1 MNRYDISI
9 ATNAAFIPG
18 AFMALAS
25 LARNAK
31 PESQLVFHVFTEQV
45 NPRTMDELRRV
56 LKRIHPE
63 SVVKQYECDDKLL
76 DGLPYW
82 AGSRMASVRV
92 YFPQIMKEVDRCL
105 YLDCDIVYLA
115 SVEEHFS
122 FFDESKYAVVVKDE
136 GDHFCW
142 NEVDRIEKYV
152 GMKIE
157 RGEYF
162 NSGVILFNFKK
173 MREDNMSQ
181 KLADFMVDHP
191 DSALPDQT
199 ALNCLFNHKTVM
211 APAKFNRL
219 IPQLTPEKLY
229 ERPVLHFISGK
240 PWTQKFGEVA
250 NARFRFWHKYADKV
264 IWNNEG
270 ESTKRLFSQ
279 KMMLIKYLLYWGLRF
294 PVIGHFLSWAMNVVG
309 KTAGSAQSWRQNQ
322 IIKLHEGTKMLKAF
336 SKVLECAD
344 ASVV

>member
-1 MNRYDISI
+1 MSKYDISI
-9 ATNAAFIPG
+9 ASNEAFMPG

-25 LARNAK
+25 LARNARS
-31 PESQLVFHVFTEQV
+31 ESQLVFHVFTEQV

-122 FFDESKYAVVVKDE
+122 LFDESKYAVVVKDE

-142 NEVDRIEKYV
+142 NEVDRIEKHV
-152 GMKIE
+152 GVKID

-199 ALNCLFNHKTVM
+199 ALNCIFNHQTVM
-211 APAKFNRL
+211 APGKYNRL
-219 IPQLTPEKLY
+219 IPQLTPEMLY

-250 NARFRFWHKYADKV
+250 NARFRFWHEYADKI
-264 IWNNEG
+264 IWHKSG
-270 ESTKRLFSQ
+270 TSMKRLFS
-279 KMMLIKYLLYWGLRF
+279 KRMIVIKYILYWALWLPF
-294 PVIGHFLSWAMNVVG
+294 LGHFLSWIMNALG
-309 KTAGSAQSWRQNQ
+309 KTAGTPQEWRNAQIVRLQ
-322 IIKLHEGTKMLKAF
+322 EGREMHIAF
-336 SKVLECAD
+336 ARILD
-344 ASVV
+344 LQ